1 MVSIM
6 GKIKIFEAFAGIG
19 AQSAAL
25 KKLKLDYEVV
35 GISEWFINALLA
47 YDAIHHYNEN
57 FVCDLSV
64 EEKRIE
70 LSKFKFSKDSVHE
83 CDLSKLRD
91 SEIEDLYRAHKR
103 SKNLGSI
110 TDITL
115 SDLDRIDILVY
126 SFPCQD
132 LSTGGKTQ
140 GMKKGSGTRS
150 GLLWEIERI
159 LLDLKENNKLPRY
172 LLLENVKA
180 LNAESNKEDFDQWKK
195 ALRQLGYKNE
205 KCTVLDAQNFGI
217 PQHRERCFMLSQLKA
232 DDNIK
237 YYHRKLERIRKKY
250 VLNKRSIDYFI
261 KLGNIHIDEQN
272 AAQLNRTPSREI
284 MWNVNKRDINW
295 DSNNKPI
302 IDNNLLIHT
311 IHCNLDRSN
320 TSAMFEYTG
329 LKGSTYR
336 LLTMREAFLLMG
348 FTEQQYMQVKGL
360 ELSYRKM
367 NKLIGNS
374 IVVDVLAAQ
383 FEVIFGKGKE

>member
-1 MVSIM
+1 M

-25 KKLKLDYEVV
+25 KKLNLDFEVV

-47 YDAIHHYNEN
+47 YDAINHYNED
-57 FVCDLSV
+57 FICDRTTS
-64 EEKRIE
+64 EQREY
-70 LSKFKFSKDSVHE
+70 LSKFKFSKDSVKE

-91 SEIEDLYRAHKR
+91 SEIEDLYRAHMR
-103 SKNLGSI
+103 SKNQGSI

-115 SDLDRIDILVY
+115 SHLDRIDILVY

-159 LLDLKENNKLPRY
+159 LLDLEKHNKLPKY

-180 LNAESNKEDFDQWKK
+180 LNADSNKEDFEQWKK
-195 ALRQLGYKNE
+195 ALRHLGYKNE

-217 PQHRERCFMLSQLKA
+217 PQHRERCFMLSQLKTE
-232 DDNIK
+232 DNIK
-237 YYHRKLERIRKKY
+237 YYHRKLEKIRNEYILNRKKI
-250 VLNKRSIDYFI
+250 NYFI
-261 KLGNIHIDEQN
+261 KLGNVYVDEQD

-284 MWNVNKRDINW
+284 MWDVNKREINW
-295 DSNNKPI
+295 NANNEPI
-302 IDNNLLIHT
+302 IDENLLLHT

-320 TSAMFEYTG
+320 TSAMFAYTG
-329 LKGSTYR
+329 LKGRSYR

-348 FTEQQYMQVKGL
+348 FTEEQYMHVKSLG
-360 ELSYRKM
+360 LSYRQM

-383 FEVIFGKGKE
+383 FEVLFGKGK